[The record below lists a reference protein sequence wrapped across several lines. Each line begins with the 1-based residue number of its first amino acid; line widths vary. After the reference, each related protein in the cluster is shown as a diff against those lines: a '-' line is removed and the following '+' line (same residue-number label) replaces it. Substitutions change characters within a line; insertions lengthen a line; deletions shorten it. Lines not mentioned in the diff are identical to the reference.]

1 MWQIGAPTGWYRS
14 PVDVAAVI
22 DPSRLEALEARENA
36 RFVAERPVST
46 ALFERSRR
54 TMPRG
59 VPVAW
64 MDDLYEHPPVFVAH
78 GRGAT
83 ITDVDDHS
91 YLDMYVAD
99 MSAFCG
105 HAPDAVV
112 KAVSRRM
119 ALGNQFL
126 MPGEDAIVVA
136 EHLADRYGLPKW
148 QFTLSATQANTE
160 VIRLARAA
168 TGREIIL
175 LFDGKY
181 HGHGDATLVVLED
194 GQVRPEEHGLPRS
207 ITGQAR
213 IIGFND
219 VDALEAALAP
229 RDVALVLAEPAM
241 TNAGFILPDAGYH
254 DALRRLTRDAGT
266 LLAIDETHSLV
277 TAYGGLTRAY
287 GLEPDMLTVGKSIA
301 AGVPL
306 GAYGMTEEI
315 ASHIAPPP
323 RGHLV
328 SGEAIDQV
336 STGGTLFANALSMA
350 AGRAALVEVMTRD
363 AFGRSAELGE
373 RMANGLRAA
382 IKVVGLPWTVVQY
395 GAHAAYFFAATAPR
409 NGAESRASDDPQLR
423 AVMRVW
429 LANRGVWESGWWLG
443 PTVSLAHTVADVD
456 HYVERFGQCL
466 ADLVASGPVGA

>member
-1 MWQIGAPTGWYRS
+1 MVMP
-14 PVDVAAVI
+14 AVI
-22 DPSRLEALEARENA
+22 DADRLAALEKRENA
-36 RFVAERPVST
+36 RFVAERPKSM
-46 ALFERSRR
+46 ALLERSRR

-59 VPVAW
+59 VPMSW

-78 GRGAT
+78 GNGAT
-83 ITDVDDHS
+83 ITDVDGHS

-99 MSAFCG
+99 MAAFCG

-112 KAVSRRM
+112 KAVTRRM
-119 ALGNQFL
+119 AIGNQFL
-126 MPGEDAIVVA
+126 MPSEDSIVVA

-168 TGREIIL
+168 TGREIML
-175 LFDGKY
+175 VFDGKY

-194 GQVRPEEHGLPRS
+194 GKVQPEEHGLPRS

-241 TNAGFILPDAGYH
+241 TNAGFILPEPGFH
-254 DALRRLTRDAGT
+254 DALRRLTRETGT

-287 GLEPDMLTVGKSIA
+287 GLKPDMLTIGKSIA

-306 GAYGMTEEI
+306 AAYGMTEEI

-323 RGHLV
+323 GGHLV

-350 AGRAALVEVMTRD
+350 AGRAALLKVLTED
-363 AFGRSAELGE
+363 AFARSAELGG
-373 RMANGLRAA
+373 RMASGLRAA
-382 IKVVGLPWTVVQY
+382 IEALGLPWAVVQL
-395 GAHAAYFFAATAPR
+395 GAHAAYFFTATAPR
-409 NGAESRASDDPQLR
+409 NGAESRAADDPQLR

-443 PTVSLAHTVADVD
+443 PTVSLAHTAADVD
-456 HYVERFGQCL
+456 HYVDLFGQCL
-466 ADLVASGPVGA
+466 ADLVASDPVGA

>member
-1 MWQIGAPTGWYRS
+1 
-14 PVDVAAVI
+14 
-22 DPSRLEALEARENA
+22 
-36 RFVAERPVST
+36 
-46 ALFERSRR
+46 
-54 TMPRG
+54 MPRG
-59 VPVAW
+59 VPMSW
-64 MDDLYEHPPVFVAH
+64 MDDLFEHPPVFVAH
-78 GRGAT
+78 GQGAS
-83 ITDVDDHS
+83 ITDVDGHS

-112 KAVSRRM
+112 KAVSERM

-126 MPGEDAIVVA
+126 MPGEDSILVA
-136 EHLADRYGLPKW
+136 EHLAGRYGLPKW

-194 GQVRPEEHGLPRS
+194 GRVQPEEHGLPSS
-207 ITGQAR
+207 IISQAR

-219 VDALEAALAP
+219 VDALEAALAQ
-229 RDVALVLAEPAM
+229 RDVAVVLAEPAM
-241 TNAGFILPDAGYH
+241 TNAGLILPDAGFH
-254 DALRRLTRDAGT
+254 DALRRLTSETGT

-277 TAYGGLTRAY
+277 TAYGGLTRTY
-287 GLEPDMLTVGKSIA
+287 GLEPDMLTIGKSIA

-306 GAYGMTEEI
+306 AAYGMTDEI

-323 RGHLV
+323 GGHLV
-328 SGEAIDQV
+328 SGEAIEQV

-350 AGRAALVEVMTRD
+350 AGRAALVEVLTEA
-363 AFGRSAELGE
+363 AFKRTAELGG

-382 IKVVGLPWTVVQY
+382 IAAVGLPWTVVQL
-395 GAHAAYFFAATAPR
+395 GGHAAYFFADTAPR
-409 NGAESRASDDPQLR
+409 NGAESRAADDPQLR
-423 AVMRVW
+423 ALMRVW
-429 LANRGVWESGWWLG
+429 LANRGIWESGWWLG
-443 PTVSLAHTVADVD
+443 PTVSVAHTAADVD
-456 HYVERFGQCL
+456 HYIELFGGCL
-466 ADLVASGPVGA
+466 ADLTGSDPVSA

>member
-1 MWQIGAPTGWYRS
+1 M
-14 PVDVAAVI
+14 AASAML
-22 DPSRLEALEARENA
+22 DRAHLDALAARENE
-36 RFVAERPVST
+36 RFVAERPIST
-46 ALFERSRR
+46 ALLARSRR

-59 VPVAW
+59 VPMTW
-64 MDDLYEHPPVFVAH
+64 MDDLYEHPPVFVADGH
-78 GRGAT
+78 GAT
-83 ITDVDDHS
+83 ITDVDGHA
-91 YLDMYVAD
+91 YLDMYIGD

-105 HAPDAVV
+105 HAPHAVV
-112 KAVSRRM
+112 EAVSRRM

-136 EHLADRYGLPKW
+136 EHLVARYGMPKW

-168 TGREIIL
+168 TGREIVL

-194 GQVRPEEHGLPRS
+194 GKVQPEEHGLPRS

-219 VDALEAALAP
+219 VDALEAALAQ
-229 RDVALVLAEPAM
+229 RDVAVVLAEPAM
-241 TNAGFILPDAGYH
+241 TNAGFILPDAGFH
-254 DALRRLTRDAGT
+254 DVLRRLTRETGT

-287 GLEPDMLTVGKSIA
+287 GLEPDMLTIGKSIA

-315 ASHIAPPP
+315 ASHIVPPP
-323 RGHLV
+323 SGHHLV
-328 SGEAIDQV
+328 SGKAIDQV

-350 AGRAALVEVMTRD
+350 AGRAALLEVLTEE
-363 AFGRSAELGE
+363 AFERTARLGE
-373 RMANGLRAA
+373 RMASGLRAA
-382 IKVVGLPWTVVQY
+382 IQDVGLPWTVVQL
-395 GAHAAYFFAATAPR
+395 GAHATYFFTETAPR
-409 NGAESRASDDPQLR
+409 NGAESRAADDPQLR
-423 AVMRVW
+423 ALMRVW

-443 PTVSLAHTVADVD
+443 PTVSLAHTAADVD
-456 HYVERFGQCL
+456 HYVDLLGQCL
-466 ADLVASGPVGA
+466 ADLTRSDLMSA

>member
-1 MWQIGAPTGWYRS
+1 MAAP
-14 PVDVAAVI
+14 AVI
-22 DPSRLEALEARENA
+22 DRHRLDSLEARENA
-36 RFVAERPVST
+36 RFEAERPKSM
-46 ALFERSRR
+46 ALLERSRR

-59 VPVAW
+59 VPMSW

-78 GRGAT
+78 GHGAT
-83 ITDVDDHS
+83 ITDVDGHS

-99 MSAFCG
+99 MAAFCG

-112 KAVSRRM
+112 EAVSRRM

-126 MPGEDAIVVA
+126 MPGEDSIVVA
-136 EHLADRYGLPKW
+136 EHLVARYGMPKW

-160 VIRLARAA
+160 VLRLARAA
-168 TGREIIL
+168 TGREIVL

-181 HGHGDATLVVLED
+181 HGHGEATLVVLEN
-194 GQVRPEEHGLPRS
+194 GEVKPEEHGLPRW

-229 RDVALVLAEPAM
+229 HDVALVLAEPAM
-241 TNAGFILPDAGYH
+241 TNAGFILPDAGFH
-254 DALRRLTRDAGT
+254 DALRRLTRETGT

-277 TAYGGLTRAY
+277 SAYGGLTRAY
-287 GLEPDMLTVGKSIA
+287 GLEPDMLTIGKSVA

-323 RGHLV
+323 GGHLV

-350 AGRAALVEVMTRD
+350 AGRAALLEVLTEE
-363 AFGRSAELGE
+363 AFQRSAELGG
-373 RMANGLRAA
+373 RMASGLRAA
-382 IKVVGLPWTVVQY
+382 IEDVGLPWTVVQL
-395 GAHAAYFFAATAPR
+395 GAHATYFFAATAPR
-409 NGAESRASDDPQLR
+409 NGAESRAADDPQLR
-423 AVMRVW
+423 ALMRVW

-443 PTVSLAHTVADVD
+443 PTVSLAHTAADVD
-456 HYVERFGQCL
+456 QYVDLFGRCL
-466 ADLVASGPVGA
+466 ADLVGSDPVGA